1 MDSWAGR
8 VIVLFVVTADFRGK
22 MGPALRV
29 RIPPPKND
37 YGAPPVKRP
46 KPPVEAE
53 ADDFDEPELL
63 DDDLPEAG

>member
-37 YGAPPVKRP
+37 YRAPPVK

-53 ADDFDEPELL
+53 ADDFDEAELL
-63 DDDLPEAG
+63 DDDISDAG